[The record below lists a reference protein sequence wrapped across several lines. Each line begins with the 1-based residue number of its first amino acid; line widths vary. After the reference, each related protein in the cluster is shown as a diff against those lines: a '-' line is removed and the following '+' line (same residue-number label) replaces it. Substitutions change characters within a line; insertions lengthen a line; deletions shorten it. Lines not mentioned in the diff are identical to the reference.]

1 MGYCPICKF
10 EYDTKSSFCPDCQT
24 MLVNLKDEANKAAV
38 KPDNSWVVIA
48 GVDDDINRELVKSSL
63 DSRNIPSMFVN
74 SGDNKETKQLSS
86 LINITLEQTEQEM
99 IIVPKEYQR
108 EAISV
113 LKGLY
118 EIGLELVDKNREN
131 LT

>member
-10 EYDTKSSFCPDCQT
+10 DYDTRSSFCPDCQT
-24 MLVNLKDEANKAAV
+24 MLVNLKEDATKAAV

-74 SGDNKETKQLSS
+74 SGNNKETKQLSS
-86 LINITLEQTEQEM
+86 LINIRLEQTDQDM